1 MERLD
6 KFVATQGVIPR
17 SEAQRL
23 IRTGRVTVDGAAVRN
38 PAAKVDP
45 QTQAVCVAGRP
56 LAYKAHVYLMLNK
69 PAGVLSA
76 SRDPRAPTVVDLVPE
91 EWRRKGLFPAG
102 RLDKDTHGLLI
113 LTDDGDFAHRMLSP
127 KKAIYKR
134 YLTVLDGP
142 VEKAQLDA
150 FEQGTSLSDGTRL
163 LPAKCRVVQP
173 GEQPLV
179 EISICEGR
187 YHQIK
192 RMFAGIG
199 RKVLWL
205 KRCAVGGLELDGQL
219 EEGACREL
227 TEEER
232 ARIFLQAEIFCSN

>member
-6 KFVATQGVIPR
+6 KLVATQSAATR

-23 IRTGRVTVDGAAVRN
+23 IRSGRVTVDGAPVRD
-38 PAAKVDP
+38 PASKVRPDS
-45 QTQAVCVAGRP
+45 QTVAVCGQP
-56 LAYKAHVYLMLNK
+56 LCYKEHLYIMLNK
-69 PAGVLSA
+69 PPGVLSA

-91 EWRRKGLFPAG
+91 AWRRRGLFPAG

-127 KKAIYKR
+127 RKAIVKR
-134 YLTVLDGP
+134 YLAVVDGP
-142 VEKAQLDA
+142 VEDSHIAG
-150 FEQGTSLSDGTRL
+150 FEKGTSLADGTRF
-163 LPAKCRVVQP
+163 LPAKCRIVKP
-173 GEQPLV
+173 GDHPLV
-179 EISICEGR
+179 EMCICEGK

-192 RMFAGIG
+192 RMFGHIG

-205 KRCAVGGLELDGQL
+205 KRCAIGALELDEGL

-227 TEEER
+227 TPPER
-232 ARIFLQAEIFCSN
+232 ASVFF